1 MPSYQA
7 TDYLALK
14 TRADTLALSPAMTI
28 YEPGAIVDPPSDA
41 IGPLPY
47 ILASDVP
54 NDPERVGLSSRGVA
68 GVDHIRSGTFILA
81 LQWPIARP
89 VTHAQLVELAGQ
101 IADHFP
107 ADLCMTYAQS
117 RLRVTQD
124 SAPLQPYIEGAYRV
138 AVVRVFWNSI

>member
-54 NDPERVGLSSRGVA
+54 NDPERVGLSS
-68 GVDHIRSGTFILA
+68 L
-81 LQWPIARP
+81 
-89 VTHAQLVELAGQ
+89 
-101 IADHFP
+101 
-107 ADLCMTYAQS
+107 
-117 RLRVTQD
+117 
-124 SAPLQPYIEGAYRV
+124 
-138 AVVRVFWNSI
+138 